1 LLLIFMSMT
10 FSADE
15 DFARQL
21 DAEDPLRHFRERFH
35 LPLRAD
41 GKPLIYL
48 AGNSLGPMPKA
59 ARQIVEQELDDW
71 ATLAVDAHLD
81 GTTPWYSYH
90 ETLREPAARLV
101 GARPNEVICMNSLTV
116 NLHLMMATFYR
127 PTKSRNKI
135 LMEEPAFPSDTY
147 AIQSQIVHHG
157 FDPTEAL
164 ILARP
169 REGEF
174 VVRQDDIETALEKH
188 GDQIAVVLIAGV
200 NFLTG
205 QLFDIEKI
213 TSAARKRGCTV
224 GFDLAHAIG
233 NVPLA
238 LHGWNVDFAVWCSYK
253 YLNAGPGAVAGA
265 FVHERHA
272 TNTKLPRL
280 AGWFGNDPNTR
291 FRLHLE
297 PEFIPVPSAD
307 GWQISNPPILSM
319 APLRASLAIFDKA
332 GGMEALRAKSIKL
345 TGYLQFLLSEPGG
358 RKLFNVI
365 TPNEPDAR
373 GCQLS
378 ILVHEHPKELFG
390 KLQAA
395 GVRCDFREPNVIRA
409 APTPLYN
416 TFHEVWCFAKILSE
430 HQ

>member
-1 LLLIFMSMT
+1 MS

-15 DFARQL
+15 NFARQL
-21 DAEDPLRHFRERFH
+21 DAEDPLRSFQDKFH
-35 LPLRAD
+35 LPLGKD
-41 GKPLIYL
+41 GEPQIYF
-48 AGNSLGPMPKA
+48 AGNSLGLMPKS

-71 ATLAVDAHLD
+71 AKLGVDAHLD
-81 GTTPWYSYH
+81 AATPWYSYH
-90 ETLREPAARLV
+90 ETLRKPTARLV
-101 GARPNEVICMNSLTV
+101 GAQPHEVICMNSLTV

-147 AIQSQIVHHG
+147 AIKTQIVHHG
-157 FDPTEAL
+157 FDPKEAL
-164 ILARP
+164 VLARP
-169 REGEF
+169 REGQF
-174 VVRQDDIETALEKH
+174 TVRQDDIEAALDKH
-188 GDQIAVVLIAGV
+188 GDQIALVLIAGV
-200 NFLTG
+200 NFFTG

-213 TSAARKRGCTV
+213 TSLAQKRGSTV
-224 GFDLAHAIG
+224 GFDLAHAAG

-238 LHGWNVDFAVWCSYK
+238 LHDWNVDFAVWCSYK

-265 FVHERHA
+265 FVHERYA
-272 TNTKLPRL
+272 TNRQLPRL
-280 AGWFGNDPNTR
+280 AGWFGNDPATR

-307 GWQISNPPILSM
+307 GWQISNPPIFSM
-319 APLRASLAIFDKA
+319 APLRASLSIFDEA
-332 GGMEALRAKSIKL
+332 GGMKALRAKSIKL
-345 TGYLQFLLSEPGG
+345 TGYLQFLLESEPDGQ
-358 RKLFNVI
+358 KLFKVI
-365 TPNEPDAR
+365 TPRQPNER

-390 KLQAA
+390 KLEAA
-395 GVRCDFREPNVIRA
+395 GVKCDFREPNVIRA

-416 TFHEVWCFAKILSE
+416 TFHEAWRFAKILAE